1 LSIRIAA
8 QPRPSHVRTVDQD
21 QGLEPPL
28 CAQYRESSADSEI
41 KIPKINHS
49 RIATTYAIVAVVV
62 LDPEHEGPQQISQQ
76 GLFHP
81 VASAV

>member
-1 LSIRIAA
+1 MSI
-8 QPRPSHVRTVDQD
+8 PWTRTRALNHHSVHKTK
-21 QGLEPPL
+21 
-28 CAQYRESSADSEI
+28 SSADSEI